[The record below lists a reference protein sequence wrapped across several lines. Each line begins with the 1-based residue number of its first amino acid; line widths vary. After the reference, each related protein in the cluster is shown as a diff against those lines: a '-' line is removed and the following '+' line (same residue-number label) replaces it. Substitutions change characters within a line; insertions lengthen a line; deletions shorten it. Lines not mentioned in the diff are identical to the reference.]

1 MDGLVY
7 AGGSWD
13 DVFRR
18 NALID
23 ENGDRI
29 LFGSTAIAIDND
41 YQICTP
47 DGWKDCTFSPDP
59 DNILPITDSLRFG
72 DDIVNRFVDFIRTVY
87 GEESLQENLRFI
99 ADALGNKGSTAEET
113 IRLYF
118 LNDFYK
124 DHCNTYSATGSGK
137 RPIYWLFDS
146 GKQNGFKALVYMH
159 RWNAETITRVRSLYL
174 HPIEEKY
181 ENEVRTL
188 GSMIQSSGNNRQ
200 KALWEKQLEK
210 LRKQIAEVKEYDEKI
225 EHLSEEKIDIDL
237 DDGVKKNYEK
247 VQTDRNGKKFR
258 ILAEIK

>member
-1 MDGLVY
+1 
-7 AGGSWD
+7 
-13 DVFRR
+13 
-18 NALID
+18 
-23 ENGDRI
+23 
-29 LFGSTAIAIDND
+29 
-41 YQICTP
+41 
-47 DGWKDCTFSPDP
+47 
-59 DNILPITDSLRFG
+59 
-72 DDIVNRFVDFIRTVY
+72 
-87 GEESLQENLRFI
+87 
-99 ADALGNKGSTAEET
+99 
-113 IRLYF
+113 LYF

-188 GSMIQSSGNNRQ
+188 GSMIRTSGNYRQ